1 MREDRDLLR
10 AARRGDLRAAEQLV
24 ERHHRMVRAL
34 ACRLAPHPDDGDD
47 VAQEVFLAA
56 LRGLERFRGEGS
68 VAAWLRGIVRN
79 QARLAWRRC
88 ARDRS
93 VHFDD
98 LAAYIED
105 LAENTAATDEHDPA
119 RADALAHCL
128 DQLDPR
134 ARRLIELRHVKG
146 LSSLAIGELMGAK
159 PPTVR
164 TTLVRLHARL
174 HDCIR
179 RRLQRN
185 AVELRHG

>member
-1 MREDRDLLR
+1 MDHDLLR
-10 AARRGDLRAAEQLV
+10 SARRGDLGAAEQLV
-24 ERHHRMVRAL
+24 ERHHRMIRAL
-34 ACRLAPHPDDGDD
+34 ACRLAPHPEDGDD
-47 VAQEVFLAA
+47 IAQETFLAA

-105 LAENTAATDEHDPA
+105 LAEEAAAANEHDPA
-119 RADALAHCL
+119 RTAALTHCL

-134 ARRLIELRHVKG
+134 ARRLIELRHLKG

-174 HDCIR
+174 QECIR
-179 RRLQRN
+179 RRLQRD
-185 AVELRHG
+185 AVGLRHG